1 MVSGVRAFSTPSP
14 VSGSIEHAECT
25 QPEDARKIR
34 AEIGGESDE
43 VDFAIQVGKIQQLPD
58 NDGWLILIL
67 IMIIYN

>member
-1 MVSGVRAFSTPSP
+1 MAGFTIHFDMSITVVRWSLMCTPSP

-43 VDFAIQVGKIQQLPD
+43 VDFAIQVGNKNTQQ
-58 NDGWLILIL
+58 
-67 IMIIYN
+67 